1 MEIIDLK
8 CTIIE
13 GYPIVRIDTDEGI
26 SGFAQI
32 EFPKRNYIKH
42 HVLFY
47 KPVITRARS

>member
-13 GYPIVRIDTDEGI
+13 GYPIVRIDTDEGV

-32 EFPKRNYIKH
+32 EFPKRNELAAIRKR
-42 HVLFY
+42 L
-47 KPVITRARS
+47 P